1 MEHLQAWIIGGTATV
16 LLGLAAKYLPD
27 LLANQE
33 DRLLTGLLAKGDEAD
48 DELLLA
54 IVKWADKKI
63 PGGQQ
68 GHLKYQAA
76 ANLVAAR
83 FPLLSADKLDE
94 LIEKAVDRMKAKA
107 EERVAK
113 GPEATSATVS
123 SVPLA
128 ASGAAQP

>member
-1 MEHLQAWIIGGTATV
+1 MMEHLQSWIIGGTGIV
-16 LLGLAAKYLPD
+16 LLGLAVKYAPEF
-27 LLANQE
+27 LASQE
-33 DRLLTGLLAKGDEAD
+33 DRLLTGLLDRGDDAD

-76 ANLVAAR
+76 ANLISAR

-113 GPEATSATVS
+113 GA
-123 SVPLA
+123 
-128 ASGAAQP
+128 GAPPAR